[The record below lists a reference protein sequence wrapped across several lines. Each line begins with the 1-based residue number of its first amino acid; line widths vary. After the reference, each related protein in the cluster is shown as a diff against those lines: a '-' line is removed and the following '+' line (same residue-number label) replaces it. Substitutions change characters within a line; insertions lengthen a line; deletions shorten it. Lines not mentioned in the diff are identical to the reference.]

1 MGRNG
6 QYLGKDNK
14 TRCPAPKEKK
24 MRKLAAG
31 NWKMNGTRASL
42 SEVKAI
48 NAELDDTDPA
58 VVICPPVSLLIPACD
73 IGGKIGIGAQDCH
86 MVSSGAHTGDI
97 SANQIA
103 DTGATYVIIGHSE
116 RRTDHGETS
125 DMIKAKAQAAHKAGL
140 IAIVCIGETLAERE
154 AGETL
159 NVLGQQMSGSIP
171 DVATSQNTVIAYEPI
186 WAIGT
191 GLVPTLDQIDE
202 AHRFM
207 RAELLTALGADAQNI
222 SLLYGGSVKGSNAD
236 DIFSVADVDGALVGG
251 ASLSAHDFV
260 PIIKALSRA

>member
-1 MGRNG
+1 
-6 QYLGKDNK
+6 
-14 TRCPAPKEKK
+14 

-125 DMIKAKAQAAHKAGL
+125 DMIKAKAQAALKAGL

-171 DVATSQNTVIAYEPI
+171 DGATSQNTVIAYEPV

-251 ASLSAHDFV
+251 ASLYADDFV
-260 PIIKALSRA
+260 PIIKALARA

>member
-1 MGRNG
+1 
-6 QYLGKDNK
+6 
-14 TRCPAPKEKK
+14 

-48 NAELDDTDPA
+48 NAELDDTDPE

-125 DMIKAKAQAAHKAGL
+125 DMIKAKAQAALKAGL

-171 DVATSQNTVIAYEPI
+171 DGATSQNTVIAYEPV

>member
-1 MGRNG
+1 
-6 QYLGKDNK
+6 
-14 TRCPAPKEKK
+14 

-86 MVSSGAHTGDI
+86 MASSGAHTGDI

-171 DVATSQNTVIAYEPI
+171 DVATSQNTVIAYEPV

>member
-1 MGRNG
+1 
-6 QYLGKDNK
+6 
-14 TRCPAPKEKK
+14 

-86 MVSSGAHTGDI
+86 MASSGAHTGDI

-207 RAELLTALGADAQNI
+207 RAELLTTLGADAQNI

-260 PIIKALSRA
+260 PIIKALSRS

>member
-1 MGRNG
+1 
-6 QYLGKDNK
+6 
-14 TRCPAPKEKK
+14 

-171 DVATSQNTVIAYEPI
+171 DGATSQNTVIAYEPI

-207 RAELLTALGADAQNI
+207 RAELLTTLGADAQNI

>member
-1 MGRNG
+1 
-6 QYLGKDNK
+6 
-14 TRCPAPKEKK
+14 

-125 DMIKAKAQAAHKAGL
+125 DMIKAKAQAALKAGL

-171 DVATSQNTVIAYEPI
+171 DGATSQNTVIAYEPV

-207 RAELLTALGADAQNI
+207 RAELLSTLGADAQNI
-222 SLLYGGSVKGSNAD
+222 SLLYGGSVKESNAD

-251 ASLSAHDFV
+251 ASLSANDFV
-260 PIIKALSRA
+260 PIIKALERA

>member
-1 MGRNG
+1 
-6 QYLGKDNK
+6 
-14 TRCPAPKEKK
+14 

-42 SEVKAI
+42 SEIKAI

-86 MVSSGAHTGDI
+86 MASSGAHTGDI

-207 RAELLTALGADAQNI
+207 RAELLTTLGADAQNI

>member
-1 MGRNG
+1 
-6 QYLGKDNK
+6 
-14 TRCPAPKEKK
+14 

-58 VVICPPVSLLIPACD
+58 VVICPPVSLLSRACD

-97 SANQIA
+97 SANQLA

-125 DMIKAKAQAAHKAGL
+125 DMIKAKAQAALKAGL

-171 DVATSQNTVIAYEPI
+171 VGATSQNTVIAYEPV

-207 RAELLTALGADAQNI
+207 RAELLTALGANAQNI

-236 DIFSVADVDGALVGG
+236 DIFSVPDVDGALVGG
-251 ASLSAHDFV
+251 ASLSAQDFV
-260 PIIKALSRA
+260 PIIKALARA

>member
-1 MGRNG
+1 
-6 QYLGKDNK
+6 
-14 TRCPAPKEKK
+14 

-58 VVICPPVSLLIPACD
+58 VVICPPVSLLIPACY

-125 DMIKAKAQAAHKAGL
+125 DMIKAKAQAALKAGL

-159 NVLGQQMSGSIP
+159 NVLSQQMSGSIP
-171 DVATSQNTVIAYEPI
+171 DGATSQNTVIAYEPV

>member
-1 MGRNG
+1 
-6 QYLGKDNK
+6 
-14 TRCPAPKEKK
+14 

-86 MVSSGAHTGDI
+86 MASSGAHTGDI

-171 DVATSQNTVIAYEPI
+171 DGATSQNTVIAYEPV

-207 RAELLTALGADAQNI
+207 RAELLTVLGADAQNI

>member
-1 MGRNG
+1 
-6 QYLGKDNK
+6 
-14 TRCPAPKEKK
+14 

-171 DVATSQNTVIAYEPI
+171 DGATSQNTVIAYEPV

-207 RAELLTALGADAQNI
+207 RAELLTTHGADAQNI

>member
-1 MGRNG
+1 
-6 QYLGKDNK
+6 
-14 TRCPAPKEKK
+14 

-125 DMIKAKAQAAHKAGL
+125 DMIKAKAQAALKAGL

-171 DVATSQNTVIAYEPI
+171 DGATSQNTVIAYEPV

-207 RAELLTALGADAQNI
+207 RAELLTVLGADAQNI

>member
-1 MGRNG
+1 
-6 QYLGKDNK
+6 
-14 TRCPAPKEKK
+14 

-125 DMIKAKAQAAHKAGL
+125 DMIKAKAQAALKAGL
-140 IAIVCIGETLAERE
+140 IAIVCIGETLAQRE

-171 DVATSQNTVIAYEPI
+171 DGATSQNTVIAYEPV

-236 DIFSVADVDGALVGG
+236 DIFSVTDVDGALVGG

>member
-1 MGRNG
+1 
-6 QYLGKDNK
+6 
-14 TRCPAPKEKK
+14 

-171 DVATSQNTVIAYEPI
+171 DGATSQNTVIAYEPV

-207 RAELLTALGADAQNI
+207 RAELLTTLGADAQNI

>member
-1 MGRNG
+1 
-6 QYLGKDNK
+6 
-14 TRCPAPKEKK
+14 

-42 SEVKAI
+42 SELEAI
-48 NAELDDTDPA
+48 NAALDDTDPA
-58 VVICPPVSLLIPACD
+58 VVICPPASLLIPACD
-73 IGGKIGIGAQDCH
+73 MGGTIGIGAQDCH
-86 MVSSGAHTGDI
+86 RVSSGAHTGDI

-116 RRTDHGETS
+116 RRTDYGETS
-125 DMIKAKAQAAHKAGL
+125 DMIKAKAQTARKAGL

-171 DVATSQNTVIAYEPI
+171 VGATSQNTVIAYEPV

-207 RAELLTALGADAQNI
+207 RAELLTAIGADAQNI

-236 DIFSVADVDGALVGG
+236 DIFSVADVNGALVGG

-260 PIIKALSRA
+260 PIIKALARA

>member
-1 MGRNG
+1 
-6 QYLGKDNK
+6 
-14 TRCPAPKEKK
+14 

-171 DVATSQNTVIAYEPI
+171 VRATSQNTVIAYEPV

>member
-1 MGRNG
+1 
-6 QYLGKDNK
+6 
-14 TRCPAPKEKK
+14 

-42 SEVKAI
+42 YEVKAI

-171 DVATSQNTVIAYEPI
+171 VGATSQNTVIAYEPV

-207 RAELLTALGADAQNI
+207 RAELLTTLGADAQNI

-236 DIFSVADVDGALVGG
+236 DIFSVPDVDGALVGG

-260 PIIKALSRA
+260 PIIKTLARA

>member
-1 MGRNG
+1 
-6 QYLGKDNK
+6 
-14 TRCPAPKEKK
+14 

-125 DMIKAKAQAAHKAGL
+125 DMIKAKAQAALKAGL

-154 AGETL
+154 AGKTL

-171 DVATSQNTVIAYEPI
+171 DGATSQNTVIAYEPV